1 MAVDSCNPGPSVSLN
16 TVRFWSILF
25 PLLGLILM
33 GECVFVF
40 MSAPDVIG
48 NALTIA
54 GKLPQIPSN
63 IGTAKV

>member
-1 MAVDSCNPGPSVSLN
+1 
-16 TVRFWSILF
+16 
-25 PLLGLILM
+25 M